1 MVPMILASSAQP
13 RVTPFPEK
21 TYMCLRAMSLQS
33 HPTLCDPMDC
43 SDPVDCSLSGFSVHG
58 DSPGKNTIVGCHV
71 LPQGIFP
78 IQGLNP
84 HLLCLLH
91 WQEDSLPLASPGK
104 PQRKPSVGL
113 IWKSGLQRWRVWC
126 EVGRL
131 HSFRGS
137 DPNPRLGPNLK
148 MNWRTAKS

>member
-1 MVPMILASSAQP
+1 
-13 RVTPFPEK
+13 
-21 TYMCLRAMSLQS
+21 MCCGS
-33 HPTLCDPMDC
+33 HDSGKPSPAT
-43 SDPVDCSLSGFSVHG
+43 SHSLSRESLYVPACYVASVTSNSVHG

-71 LPQGIFP
+71 LLQGIFP
-78 IQGLNP
+78 IQGSNP